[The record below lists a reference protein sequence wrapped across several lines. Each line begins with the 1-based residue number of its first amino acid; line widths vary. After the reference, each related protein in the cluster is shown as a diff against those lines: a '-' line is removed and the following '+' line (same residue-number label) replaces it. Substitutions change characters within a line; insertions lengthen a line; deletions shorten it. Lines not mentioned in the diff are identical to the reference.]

1 MTVSDPDA
9 AGWDDVIV
17 GAGSAGCVLA
27 ARLAGAGRRVL
38 VLEAGGGDDRL
49 WVRMPLGAG
58 KLLSDPSAVRSFE
71 TEADPGAAGR
81 RMVWPRGRMLGG
93 SSSVNGM
100 LWVRGDPER
109 WDAWG
114 EACAGWGWRDIG
126 PVMRAIEDAAFADD
140 PARGRGGPVTI
151 ERIAERDALTTAF
164 IEACEAVGIPA
175 TADYNGAQHE
185 GVGRLQMCT
194 RRGRRWSA
202 ADAYLKPAMRR
213 CPTLTVETGVLARRV
228 VFEGRRAAG
237 VEYAAPDGSLRVAR
251 ARRQVILAAGAI
263 QSPHLLELSGIGDAA
278 RLRALGLPV
287 IADRREVGENLSDHF
302 HIRVTWRSRGVL
314 TVNQLMARPWLH
326 GPLAMLKWQ
335 FRGTGMLAE
344 IAATAHALAR
354 TAPDAT
360 RPDMKLQIHKIS
372 AADRTGYTKGTGLD
386 DYPGV
391 SIGYFQLYPESRG
404 SVHLAGADPAAPPA
418 IRPNYLSTAGDR
430 AAALRGLH
438 LSRAIGSAAP
448 LRRFLVEETRPGP
461 ATQEEE
467 ALLAYIRHHGAT
479 SYHPVGTCRMGSDPD
494 SVVDPACRVRGVDGL
509 RVVDASVMP
518 FLVSSNTNAP
528 AIAIGE
534 RASQLILAEENAAR
548 AA

>member
-1 MTVSDPDA
+1 MSSFDRSATA
-9 AGWDDVIV
+9 WDDIVV

-27 ARLAGAGRRVL
+27 ARLAAAGRHVL
-38 VLEAGGGDDRL
+38 LLEAGGDDARL

-58 KLLSDPSAVRSFE
+58 KLLGDPTAVRSFE
-71 TEADPGAAGR
+71 TEADPGAANR

-100 LWVRGDPER
+100 LWVRGDPAR
-109 WDAWG
+109 WNAWG
-114 EACAGWGWRDIG
+114 EACPGWGWRDIG
-126 PVMRAIEDAAFADD
+126 PVMRAMEDAPFATD
-140 PARGRGGPVTI
+140 ASRGRGGPVTI
-151 ERIAERDALTTAF
+151 QRIAERDALSAAF
-164 IEACEAVGIPA
+164 IAACGMAGIPA

-185 GVGRLQMCT
+185 GVGLLQMCT

-202 ADAYLKPAMRR
+202 ADAYLKPTMRQHAN
-213 CPTLTVETGVLARRV
+213 LKVETGALARRV

-237 VEYAAPDGSLRVAR
+237 VEYTAADGTLRTAL
-251 ARRQVILAAGAI
+251 ARRQVVLAAGAI
-263 QSPHLLELSGIGDAA
+263 QSPQLLELSGIGDAA
-278 RLRALGLPV
+278 RLAALGIPV
-287 IADRREVGENLSDHF
+287 VADRREVGENLSDHY

-326 GPLAMLKWQ
+326 GPLAMLEWQ
-335 FRGTGMLAE
+335 LRGTGMLAE

-354 TAPDAT
+354 TAPDAA

-404 SVHLAGADPAAPPA
+404 SVHAAVPDPAAAPA
-418 IRPNYLSTAGDR
+418 IRPNYLSAPADR

-438 LSRAIGSAAP
+438 LSRAIGGAAP
-448 LRRFLVEETRPGP
+448 LRPFLMEETRPGP
-461 ATQEEE
+461 ATQDDD
-467 ALLAYIRHHGAT
+467 ALLDYIRRYGAT
-479 SYHPVGTCRMGSDPD
+479 SYHPVGTCRMGTDPD
-494 SVVDPACRVRGVDGL
+494 SVVDAACRVRGVDGL
-509 RVVDASVMP
+509 RVADASVMP

-534 RASQLILAEENAAR
+534 RASALILAEENAAR